1 MILKYK
7 ISTISYYREMAYQF
21 CAVAHMINNCIS
33 PPHNDARNNCTS
45 VNRKIHY
52 SKVYAKSTCFTLL
65 HFHSIYAPPSK
76 NGLPSKQLLK
86 IYKTK

>member
-21 CAVAHMINNCIS
+21 CAVAHMMNNYIS

-45 VNRKIHY
+45 VNRQIHY
-52 SKVYAKSTCFTLL
+52 SKVYAKSSTLRMKISYRTETQYNCSVKP
-65 HFHSIYAPPSK
+65 FH
-76 NGLPSKQLLK
+76 
-86 IYKTK
+86 